1 MTSLQLVLLPVLFL
15 LQYDEHLIDRT
26 SPIVG
31 FEPTRRHLALRNN
44 QAWWYRW
51 VV

>member
-31 FEPTRRHLALRNN
+31 FEPTR
-44 QAWWYRW
+44 
-51 VV
+51 